1 MRVDRSFKAGLV
13 GRKDERF
20 ILRQTLRTA
29 HGASDSICAKY
40 FPYRAAPLHFAR

>member
-20 ILRQTLRTA
+20 ISGQTLRFEELPVRGGTLKPIIK
-29 HGASDSICAKY
+29 GKQ
-40 FPYRAAPLHFAR
+40 